1 MQTLHILGIAAV
13 LSSVLMI
20 NLRLLGTF
28 GREQSIKQ
36 VIGRFAPVVWGT
48 LPVLLVSGMIMIAGE
63 PARSLANYAFQLKML
78 LLVIIIGITLIV
90 QLKLR
95 GDTEF
100 WEASAKRRSAAKVI
114 ALLSLVIWTGIVCAG
129 RWIAYT

>member
-1 MQTLHILGIAAV
+1 M
-13 LSSVLMI
+13 
-20 NLRLLGTF
+20 
-28 GREQSIKQ
+28 
-36 VIGRFAPVVWGT
+36 
-48 LPVLLVSGMIMIAGE
+48 LLVSGMIMIAGE

-95 GDTEF
+95 GDTKF

-114 ALLSLVIWTGIVCAG
+114 ALLSLGIWIGIVCAG